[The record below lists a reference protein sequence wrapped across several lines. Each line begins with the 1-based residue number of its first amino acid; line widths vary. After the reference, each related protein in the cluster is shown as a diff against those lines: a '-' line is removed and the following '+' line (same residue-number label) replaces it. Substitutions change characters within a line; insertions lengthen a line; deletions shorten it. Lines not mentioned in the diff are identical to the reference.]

1 MEATME
7 STTSLDSLERTHAPV
22 GFAGAFLH
30 EFKLLWTSRRPLLL
44 ILAGIGLLAVAGQPW
59 SSGTV
64 GRLFFVWPIFAVII
78 GPVWAFAVLSNENPS
93 NRLYHWSQ
101 PVTRHL
107 HSLARILAGLA
118 WLWIAY
124 ALVAGVA
131 FALATA
137 DGNAWQ
143 LQALGGLAWLNLFT
157 GPLIGYLAVS
167 IFTLASDYPVRWF
180 LGILFLFPVTLNLL
194 SEWEGPRRVAT
205 ALARVITDPD
215 WGLGPALVG
224 ALGSAALTVTQ
235 LAVDGAASDGATS
248 ALFMEPRSWLLATL
262 LWTGILGALVVVA
275 AVVHPDRRPR
285 LPIRRS

>member
-7 STTSLDSLERTHAPV
+7 STTSLAKDHAPV
-22 GFAGAFLH
+22 GLGRAFLH
-30 EFKLLWTSRRPLLL
+30 ELKLLWTSRRPLLL
-44 ILAGIGLLAVAGQPW
+44 ILAGVGLLAVAGQPW
-59 SSGTV
+59 SSGTL
-64 GRLFFVWPIFAVII
+64 GRLFFVWPLFVVVI

-101 PVTRHL
+101 PVARHV
-107 HSLARILAGLA
+107 HSLARLLAGLA
-118 WLWIAY
+118 WLWTAY
-124 ALVAGVA
+124 VLVAVVA
-131 FALATA
+131 LAFATA

-157 GPLIGYLAVS
+157 GALIGYLAVS

-180 LGILFLFPVTLNLL
+180 LGVLFLFPVTLNLL

-224 ALGSAALTVTQ
+224 AMGPAALTVTQ
-235 LAVDGAASDGATS
+235 LAVDGAASNGATS
-248 ALFMEPRSWLLATL
+248 ALTTGPGSWLLATL
-262 LWTGILGALVVVA
+262 LWTGILGTLVIVA
-275 AVVHPDRRPR
+275 AAVHPDRWPR
-285 LPIRRS
+285 LWIRRR

>member
-7 STTSLDSLERTHAPV
+7 STTSLEQAHAPV
-22 GFAGAFLH
+22 GFGGAFLH
-30 EFKLLWTSRRPLLL
+30 ELKLLWTSRRPLLL
-44 ILAGIGLLAVAGQPW
+44 ILAGVGLLAVAGQPW
-59 SSGTV
+59 SSGTL
-64 GRLFFVWPIFAVII
+64 GRLFFVWPVFVVII

-101 PVTRHL
+101 PVARHV
-107 HSLARILAGLA
+107 HSLARVVAGLA
-118 WLWIAY
+118 WLWAAY
-124 ALVAGVA
+124 VLVALVAI
-131 FALATA
+131 ALATA

-157 GPLIGYLAVS
+157 GALIGYLAVS

-205 ALARVITDPD
+205 AIARVITDPD

-224 ALGSAALTVTQ
+224 AMGSAAMTVTQ
-235 LAVDGAASDGATS
+235 LAVDGATSGAATS
-248 ALFMEPRSWLLATL
+248 SLTSGPGSWLLATL
-262 LWTGILGALVVVA
+262 LWTGIFGALVIGA
-275 AVVHPDRRPR
+275 AAVHPDRWPR
-285 LPIRRS
+285 LGLRRR